1 MFSAVQI
8 YQNIETMMLIR
19 GLSIHK
25 TEIECGLS
33 RGTLNN
39 MRKGSSPSIETLG
52 ALADYFGCSIDQLV
66 GREKNIAPVETDK
79 SDLAAALKDL
89 SKDEIVKLI
98 DFAKFLK
105 SQR

>member
-8 YQNIETMMLIR
+8 YQFIETQCALHGISDRKMLSEA
-19 GLSIHK
+19 GLSK
-25 TEIECGLS
+25 GVMD
-33 RGTLNN
+33 N
-39 MRKGSSPSIETLG
+39 MKKGSMPSVDKVAAI
-52 ALADYFGCSIDQLV
+52 ADYFGCSIDQLV

-79 SDLAAALKDL
+79 SELAVTLRDL
-89 SKDEIVKLI
+89 SKNEIVKLI